1 MEVTPRTLSRRRILP
16 SEIIGLNAVV
26 EILFRKLFHSIS
38 NTLLLYKCN
47 QFKISFLFLKILKLK
62 FNQAIV
68 LMRLIKLYTY
78 S

>member
-26 EILFRKLFHSIS
+26 KILLWELYNSIPLSDTLYLCYVNITNLTNLF
-38 NTLLLYKCN
+38 L
-47 QFKISFLFLKILKLK
+47 LKILR
-62 FNQAIV
+62 N
-68 LMRLIKLYTY
+68 LIEQL